1 MADLLAA
8 ISVLLVF
15 LTLLLAGMQKDSD
28 DLLKSNVPL
37 KTQKDNYDDFR
48 MKISWQIA
56 KSSLVTVIFF
66 LIFWVL
72 LPHALKI
79 INQSHFDLWNF
90 DELPT
95 VFILIELGVSG
106 MFLFGLVY
114 VIRLTNHYVKN

>member
-114 VIRLTNHYVKN
+114 VIRLTTHY